1 MSADPALT
9 SPPRRYRWLQFSL
22 RTMLLGMVAAA
33 LVFAWFRQRME
44 REERIEK
51 AVALLAK
58 APSQYSLVYDPIALV
73 RAVNA
78 LQGLGKEDAIAALR
92 RFAARYPSFGDPH
105 SPHMSLTL
113 VMPLLFERIDPEDEY
128 PSLWIT
134 ARADWQGFLSIY
146 DDIPFRRGHVS
157 LMGQEGDKIDLID
170 WADTHGRLRAT
181 PLRPGDDP
189 FQAAEKAIESW
200 TAQHE
205 IDRSPTKII
214 SPVEEAQKKEFA
226 AKTMRVEGLGCVA
239 PLLGIAPDKLP
250 YLGSRN
256 DAEWSRLKAECR
268 RLGVRWSEDKQEY
281 VATKQKE

>member
-1 MSADPALT
+1 
-9 SPPRRYRWLQFSL
+9 
-22 RTMLLGMVAAA
+22 MVVAA

-51 AVALLAK
+51 AVTLLAK

-78 LQGLGKEDAIAALR
+78 LQGLSKEDAIAALR

-113 VMPLLFERIDPEDEY
+113 VMPLLFERMDPEDEY

-170 WADTHGRLRAT
+170 WADTHGRLRTA

-189 FQAAEKAIESW
+189 FQAAEKATELW
-200 TAQHE
+200 AARRE
-205 IDRSPTKII
+205 NDGLPTKII
-214 SPVEEAQKKEFA
+214 SPVEDAQTKEFA
-226 AKTMRVEGLGCVA
+226 TRTMREEGLRCVA
-239 PLLGIAPDKLP
+239 PLLGIADGKLP

-256 DAEWSRLKAECR
+256 DAEWLRLKTECH
-268 RLGVRWSEDKQEY
+268 RLGIRWSEQQQQY